1 MVEYTRQSF
10 KDDLG
15 YRFKSVL
22 DDIRHLSQD
31 IDTQLSE
38 ADKLLYACEHLR
50 AELDKNVVPVIRA
63 GDTPIVK
70 QFTNSKRLSEEVPA
84 RYALVKKY
92 RDEFSKVRVFWFPFF
107 SPLKMCFFFKDVE
120 DHSVDLNISFD
131 AAIQELNVSH
141 FEYWMLWELLQ
152 FSF

>member
-15 YRFKSVL
+15 YRFESVL
-22 DDIRHLSQD
+22 DDVRHLSQD

-38 ADKLLYACEHLR
+38 AEKLLYACEHLR

-63 GDTPIVK
+63 GDTPVIK
-70 QFTNSKRLSEEVPA
+70 QFTNSKRLCEEVPA

-92 RDEFSKVRVFWFPFF
+92 RDEFSKVRVFWFSIFF
-107 SPLKMCFFFKDVE
+107 LQNVFGFFLRTPKTI
-120 DHSVDLNISFD
+120 L
-131 AAIQELNVSH
+131 
-141 FEYWMLWELLQ
+141 
-152 FSF
+152 

>member
-15 YRFKSVL
+15 YRFESVL
-22 DDIRHLSQD
+22 HDVRHLSQD

-63 GDTPIVK
+63 GDTPVIK
-70 QFTNSKRLSEEVPA
+70 QFTNSKRLCEEVPA

-92 RDEFSKVRVFWFPFF
+92 RDEFSKVRVFWFSIFF
-107 SPLKMCFFFKDVE
+107 LQNVFGFFLRTPKTI
-120 DHSVDLNISFD
+120 L
-131 AAIQELNVSH
+131 
-141 FEYWMLWELLQ
+141 
-152 FSF
+152 